1 MTFAD
6 LLRRAAELL
15 DAGERF
21 VLVTILETQGSSPR
35 HAGTRM
41 IVRASGAIEGT
52 IGGGRLEEEVKAE
65 ALRALEGASPLRRS
79 YALGADLAMWCG
91 VTVELMIEALGG
103 APRLYLF
110 GAGHVARPLARYAV
124 DAGFQV
130 VVIDDR
136 EEFATK
142 DRFPSAT
149 ELRVEEFSDAA
160 PAIPLRA
167 DDYIV
172 IVTHTHRTDEAL
184 LTELIG
190 REFRYLGLVG
200 SRSKIQRFRLRL
212 KSAGAPEE
220 RFARI
225 HAPMGLDIG
234 AETPEEI
241 ALAVVAEMVAVRR
254 KGDAAEVTS
263 LAELPKGSRAKG
275 GD

>member
-79 YALGADLAMWCG
+79 YALGADLAMCCG
-91 VTVELMIEALGG
+91 GTVELMIEALGG

>member
-79 YALGADLAMWCG
+79 YALGADLAMCCG
-91 VTVELMIEALGG
+91 GTVELMIEALGG

-190 REFRYLGLVG
+190 REFRYLSLVG